1 MKVIGIGKTSCGGR
15 PAQLIVEITDNEFA
29 QLVGH
34 YSLYSNNC
42 PQPTVGTEFQIHELF
57 SKACALK
64 NAQYACE
71 QIKDHVEK
79 LMAALPTNFSSN

>member
-15 PAQLIVEITDNEFA
+15 PEQLIVEITDNEFA

-42 PQPTVGTEFQIHELF
+42 PQPTVGTEFTIHELF
-57 SKACALK
+57 GNACTLK

-71 QIKDHVEK
+71 QIKEHVEK
-79 LMAALPTNFSSN
+79 LIKALPNNLS

>member
-15 PAQLIVEITDNEFA
+15 PEQLIVEITDNEFA

-42 PQPTVGTEFQIHELF
+42 PSPTVGTEFQINEIF
-57 SKACALK
+57 GKAVTLK
-64 NAQYACE
+64 HAKYSCE